1 MARTLLHCSDVHF
14 GPKHLPAVTAGLLA
28 LIEARRP
35 DLVVVSGD
43 LTQRA
48 KPAQFRAAREFVDRI
63 PVPTLVVPGNHDVP
77 MYRGLFLERIFAP
90 FQAYR
95 RCFSADL
102 EPILRDDEMLVVGVN
117 SAFNWTWKGGR
128 ITRRRLRELRALL
141 AQAPAHLLKIVVV
154 HHQLI
159 PPPGAGAR
167 HVLRHARRAAA
178 LFSAAG
184 VDLVL
189 SGHMHQTYAGTTE
202 EHYPRGGRPVLV
214 LHTGTTTSSR
224 GRGGERHRN
233 TCNWIRLDGRT
244 IGVSPHAWEP
254 SLGRFAEQSR
264 HLYPGG
270 SVAPYVLDCGPAGN
284 APAV

>member
-63 PVPTLVVPGNHDVP
+63 PVLTLVVPGNHDVP

-102 EPILRDDEMLVVGVN
+102 EPILRDDEMLVV
-117 SAFNWTWKGGR
+117 
-128 ITRRRLRELRALL
+128 
-141 AQAPAHLLKIVVV
+141 
-154 HHQLI
+154 
-159 PPPGAGAR
+159 
-167 HVLRHARRAAA
+167 
-178 LFSAAG
+178 
-184 VDLVL
+184 
-189 SGHMHQTYAGTTE
+189 
-202 EHYPRGGRPVLV
+202 
-214 LHTGTTTSSR
+214 
-224 GRGGERHRN
+224 
-233 TCNWIRLDGRT
+233 
-244 IGVSPHAWEP
+244 
-254 SLGRFAEQSR
+254 
-264 HLYPGG
+264 
-270 SVAPYVLDCGPAGN
+270 
-284 APAV
+284 